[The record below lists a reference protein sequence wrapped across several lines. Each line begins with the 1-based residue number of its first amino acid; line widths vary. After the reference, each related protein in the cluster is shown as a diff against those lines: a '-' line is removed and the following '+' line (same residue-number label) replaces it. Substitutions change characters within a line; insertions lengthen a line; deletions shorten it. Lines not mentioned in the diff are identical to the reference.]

1 MIPVYATVKSPR
13 VRVMSHHAVVWLD
26 HENAKIFQFVGDT
39 IDPAAVHAEHHH
51 VAHRGRH
58 KGAEADQHF
67 LHEIA
72 HGLASAAQILIVG
85 PGSAKLDLFR
95 HIHKH
100 DRELEPRIVGVE
112 TVDHP
117 TDGQLVA
124 FAKKYFEASDR
135 MRGNV

>member
-1 MIPVYATVKSPR
+1 
-13 VRVMSHHAVVWLD
+13 MSHHAVVWLD
-26 HENAKIFQFVGDT
+26 HENAKIFHFTADS
-39 IDPAAVHAEHHH
+39 IDPTEVRAENHH

-67 LHEIA
+67 MHEVA
-72 HGLASAAQILIVG
+72 HALAGAARILIVG
-85 PGSAKLDLFR
+85 PGSAKLELIR

-100 DRELEPRIVGVE
+100 DRELEPRVVGVE

-117 TDGQLVA
+117 TDRQLVA
-124 FAKKYFEASDR
+124 YAKKYFEASDR

>member
-1 MIPVYATVKSPR
+1 
-13 VRVMSHHAVVWLD
+13 MSHHAVVWLD
-26 HENAKIFQFVGDT
+26 HENAKVFHFSGEG
-39 IDPAAVHAEHHH
+39 IDPSAVHAENHH

-58 KGAEADQHF
+58 KGSEADQHF
-67 LHEIA
+67 LHEVA
-72 HGLASAAQILIVG
+72 HALEGAARILIVG

-100 DRELEPRIVGVE
+100 DKELEPRVVGVE

-124 FAKKYFEASDR
+124 YAKKYFDASDR